1 MKYSPSKQNLFQS
14 KNFILL
20 LSIVFAIVFFGLTV
34 ISILESRNDSY
45 QLLVR
50 QGEAYIESLS
60 SAASNAIEAEQF
72 YDYMAHQRYNEITIE
87 LDKIAKDELSEQ
99 LLYQTALTHNL
110 YAIYEYNTDSNL
122 IIGAVAR
129 GSQLQLPQYV
139 VEEVQILLANPDNN
153 YTLLLNDDSTLNEAV
168 HYYLKL
174 SNTLDR
180 VTVLVAEASFFLQAL
195 EQTEISFLARQI
207 AGQRGISYIIYQ
219 ADEGVIFS
227 SRKIA
232 DLVSIADDDFLKA
245 ALESDSIVSRKYLY
259 DGEEILELVRPFSS
273 SDYPFGLLRVGLSLS
288 VYNSILNSYNLQMI
302 IYSLSLFLFVVL
314 LLIYLNSRT
323 KRQEITAQY
332 EEIKSLSDKIFDE
345 MDTGVA
351 AINAQGVVY
360 FTNNAFNKIFNL
372 NRNDKTEW
380 DKLISDAEL
389 QSQKFIQSSK
399 ETIDKE
405 IRFKSDNQYRYLLV
419 VMSKMQGS
427 LDESANIVVVV
438 YDVTSMHDL
447 EQKAARKERLS
458 EMGNLAA
465 GVAHEIRNPLNTI
478 SIAAQ
483 RLAVEFKPAEDMDEY
498 LSFTSQIREETKR
511 LNTIITKFLA
521 LARGEAQKPEDVNL
535 YSFTKQF
542 VEFVQSEAESLKIEL
557 QFHIAESISVK
568 IESDKLK
575 QIFSNL
581 YNNAKEALDGK
592 EGDIKISVSTE
603 ENQTAILFEDSGPG
617 IDDAIREKI
626 FTPYY
631 TTKEAGTGLG
641 LPTIHTI
648 MSDYGGDVVV
658 EKSELGGAKFILT
671 FRN

>member
-1 MKYSPSKQNLFQS
+1 
-14 KNFILL
+14 
-20 LSIVFAIVFFGLTV
+20 TV
-34 ISILESRNDSY
+34 ISIIESRKDSY

-87 LDKIAKDELSEQ
+87 LDKIDKNELSEQ

-110 YAIYEYNTDSNL
+110 YAVYEYDTDSTL
-122 IIGAVAR
+122 IVGAVAR

-139 VEEVQILLANPDNN
+139 VDEVLILLANPDNN
-153 YTLLLNDDSTLNEAV
+153 YTLLLNEDSTLNEAV

-180 VTVLVAEASFFLQAL
+180 VTVLVAEASYFQQAL
-195 EQTEISFLARQI
+195 EQTEISFLAQQI

-219 ADEGVIFS
+219 SDEGIIFS
-227 SRKIA
+227 SRKISE
-232 DLVSIADDDFLKA
+232 LVSIDDDEFLKS
-245 ALESDSIVSRKYLY
+245 ALESDSIVSRKYIY
-259 DGEEILELVRPFSS
+259 DDDEILELVRPFSS

-288 VYNSILNSYNLQMI
+288 VYNSILYSYNLQMI
-302 IYSLSLFLFVVL
+302 VYSLSLFLFVIL

-351 AINAQGVVY
+351 AINAKGLIY
-360 FTNNAFNKIFNL
+360 FTNDAFNKIFDL
-372 NRNDKTEW
+372 NGQSDTAW
-380 DKLISDAEL
+380 DKLISDDEL

-399 ETIDKE
+399 EIIDKE
-405 IRFKSDNQYRYLLV
+405 IKFKTDNQFRYLLI
-419 VMSKMQGS
+419 VMSKMQENI
-427 LDESANIVVVV
+427 DESTSIVVVV

-483 RLAVEFKPAEDMDEY
+483 RLAAEFKPIEDIDEY

-521 LARGEAQKPEDVNL
+521 LARGEAQKTENVNL
-535 YSFTKQF
+535 HSFTKQF
-542 VEFVQSEAESLKIEL
+542 VDFAKSEAEDLQITL
-557 QFHIAESISVK
+557 QFEIDKAHIVSI
-568 IESDKLK
+568 EADKLR
-575 QIFSNL
+575 QVYSNL
-581 YNNAKEALDGK
+581 YNNAKEALAGSSGVIRITSK
-592 EGDIKISVSTE
+592 A
-603 ENQTAILFEDSGPG
+603 ENDQVLLTFEDSGPG
-617 IDDAIREKI
+617 VEDAIREKI

-648 MSDYGGDVVV
+648 ISDNGGDVIV

-671 FRN
+671 LRK